1 MLNGTPNGYVK
12 STRGIRQGLF
22 PYLFVEVM
30 EFWSLTMDIAIA
42 KGDIRPMRRNEGMIV
57 SHLLFVDDM
66 LVYCKGDTLSA
77 LGVNEALH
85 RFVYQ

>member
-1 MLNGTPNGYVK
+1 MILIVPTK
-12 STRGIRQGLF
+12 DHIFLIKHCDF
-22 PYLFVEVM
+22 MF
-30 EFWSLTMDIAIA
+30 LTDTSHHR
-42 KGDIRPMRRNEGMIV
+42 DPVLHQIV

-85 RFVYQ
+85 RFVDQ